1 MFFLRDKS
9 EKLWLSSNLELGL
22 RKKVGMRSSMAI
34 EVLDRSCSLI
44 NSWAALSLGGC
55 SAERLSVG
63 V

>member
-1 MFFLRDKS
+1 V
-9 EKLWLSSNLELGL
+9 KLWLSSNLELGL

-34 EVLDRSCSLI
+34 EVLDRSCGLI
-44 NSWAALSLGGC
+44 NSWAASSLGGC